1 MILFDTDQWS
11 EIADALSKN
20 KLRSFLTAF
29 GIFWGVFMLVLLM
42 GGGRGLQTLLSE
54 QFAGFASNA
63 GFAGTNTTSKPYKGL
78 SEGRS
83 WELTLQDIERVRTAV
98 PQVDVVTG
106 LNSTWGQTAAYQS
119 RTVNATLQGITP
131 DYHAIAP
138 PSIKQGRSL
147 NEVDLMQRRKVC
159 VIGQRISESLFP
171 GEKNICGRRIKVG
184 ESYFTI
190 IGVDNRS
197 GDGINIGG
205 NAQTTV
211 SIPLTT
217 YQQMCRLGR
226 QNQSH
231 GLHRQARLPRERRA
245 ENGSTCAAPRPRHPP
260 RRRAGRLPSQ
270 HRSHLQLMD
279 NLFSGISALVWM
291 IGVGTILSG
300 AIGVSNIMMVTVR
313 ERTTEIGIRRA
324 IGATPRAIMR
334 QILSESMVLTLL
346 AGMSGITLSVF
357 ILNTIETLLK
367 SSGTGGSEMSFLIS
381 FWTALGSAILIAV
394 IGLCA
399 GITPAIRAMH
409 IRPVEAMRSDE

>member
-42 GGGRGLQTLLSE
+42 GGGRGLQTLLAE

-63 GFAGTNTTSKPYKGL
+63 GFAGTNNTSKPYKGL

-98 PQVDVVTG
+98 PQIDVVTG
-106 LNSTWGQTAAYQS
+106 LNSMWGQTAAYQS

-131 DYHAIAP
+131 DYNAIAT
-138 PSIKQGRSL
+138 PSIQQGRSL
-147 NEVDLMQRRKVC
+147 NEVDLMQGRKVC

-197 GDGINIGG
+197 GNGINIGG

-217 YQQMCRLGR
+217 YQQMFGSGDKINLMAYTVKRGFLVSDV
-226 QNQSH
+226 QKMV
-231 GLHRQARLPRERRA
+231 ARVLRRA
-245 ENGSTCAAPRPRHPP
+245 HDIHPDDEQ
-260 RRRAGRLPSQ
+260 AVFL
-270 HRSHLQLMD
+270 LNTEAIFQLMD

-346 AGMSGITLSVF
+346 AGMSGISLSVF

-367 SSGTGGSEMSFLIS
+367 SNGTGGSEMSFLIS
-381 FWTALGSAILIAV
+381 FWTALGSAILIAL